1 MVETLIARPRLKM
14 TERLLEVKNLKVS
27 FPTSSGIRFATHD
40 VTMNIGANERLGVVG
55 ESGSGKSV
63 TALAI
68 LGLVQSPGRIV
79 GGSVRWRG
87 KDMLDQ
93 KVAQEVRGREIAM
106 IFQDPMASLNPLMK
120 IEKQISEV
128 LIKRR
133 GLDRTSAKKRV
144 LELLE
149 MVGIPSP
156 RERMKQFPFEFS
168 GGMLQRVMIA
178 SALASEPKL
187 LIADEPTTA
196 LDVTIQAQ
204 ILELLMNL
212 SKDLDVSV
220 MMITH
225 DLGVVAEFCDRVQ
238 VMYAG
243 RIIERAPCVPLFS
256 EPLHPYSRGL
266 IESSP
271 RVDRAI
277 QKVEPIKGDPP
288 SHALEISG
296 CPFSNRCNESLARCS
311 KDEPELVEIS
321 SKRWVSCWNRGKSS
335 D

>member
-1 MVETLIARPRLKM
+1 MI
-14 TERLLEVKNLKVS
+14 ERLLEVKNLKIA
-27 FPTSSGIRFATHD
+27 FPTISGIRYATHD
-40 VTMNIGANERLGVVG
+40 VTINVGANERLGVVG

-79 GGSVRWRG
+79 SGSVRWCG
-87 KDMLDQ
+87 KDMLDP
-93 KVAQEVRGREIAM
+93 KVAQEVRGRDIAM

-133 GLDRTSAKKRV
+133 GFDRSTASKRV
-144 LELLE
+144 IELLE

-156 RERMKQFPFEFS
+156 QERSKQFPFEFS

-204 ILELLMNL
+204 ILELLSTL
-212 SKDLDVSV
+212 SKDLGVSV

-243 RIIERAPCVPLFS
+243 RIVERAPCIPLFA

-271 RVDRAI
+271 RVDREANS
-277 QKVEPIKGDPP
+277 VEPIAGEPP
-288 SHALEISG
+288 SHALEIDG
-296 CPFSNRCNESLARCS
+296 CPFSNRCNESSSRC
-311 KDEPELVEIS
+311 KIEEPQLVEVS
-321 SKRWVSCWNRGKSS
+321 PQRWVGCWNREKK
-335 D
+335 

>member
-1 MVETLIARPRLKM
+1 MI
-14 TERLLEVKNLKVS
+14 ERLLEVKNLKIA
-27 FPTSSGIRFATHD
+27 FPTTLGVRFATHD
-40 VTMNIGANERLGVVG
+40 VTINVGANERLGVVG

-79 GGSVRWRG
+79 SGSIRWRG
-87 KDMLDQ
+87 KDMLDP

-120 IEKQISEV
+120 VERQISEV
-128 LIKRR
+128 LVKRR
-133 GLDRTSAKKRV
+133 GFDRSTAKKKV
-144 LELLE
+144 IELLE

-156 RERMKQFPFEFS
+156 HERAKQFPFEFS

-212 SKDLDVSV
+212 SKELGVSV

-243 RIIERAPCVPLFS
+243 RIVERAPCVPLFAA
-256 EPLHPYSRGL
+256 PLHPYSRGL

-271 RVDRAI
+271 RVD
-277 QKVEPIKGDPP
+277 KEVNTVEPIAGDPP

-296 CPFSNRCNESLARCS
+296 CPFNNRCSESVARCRIE
-311 KDEPELVEIS
+311 EPELVEVS
-321 SKRWVSCWNRGKSS
+321 SKRWVSCWNWEKK
-335 D
+335 

>member
-1 MVETLIARPRLKM
+1 MID
-14 TERLLEVKNLKVS
+14 RLLEVKNLKIA
-27 FPTSSGIRFATHD
+27 FPTTSGVRYATHD
-40 VTMNIGANERLGVVG
+40 VTINVGANERLGVVG

-79 GGSVRWRG
+79 SGSVRWRG
-87 KDMLDQ
+87 KDMLDP

-128 LIKRR
+128 LVKRR
-133 GLDRTSAKKRV
+133 GFDRSTANKRV
-144 LELLE
+144 IELLE

-156 RERMKQFPFEFS
+156 RERARQFPFEFS

-212 SKDLDVSV
+212 SKDLGVSV

-243 RIIERAPCVPLFS
+243 RIVERAPCIPLFA

-271 RVDRAI
+271 RVDREVNS
-277 QKVEPIKGDPP
+277 VEPIAGDPP

-296 CPFSNRCNESLARCS
+296 CPFSNRCKESVARCS
-311 KDEPELVEIS
+311 IEEPDLVEVS
-321 SKRWVSCWNRGKSS
+321 SMRWVSCWNREIKQ
-335 D
+335 